1 MEARRYLKVSI
12 FEVSVKFR
20 KKNWLKSVQKGK
32 PKYCRI
38 TYMEF
43 KTSSK
48 NKTTQKEKR
57 KEKRKELPTV
67 EVPST
72 DNSTDF
78 SISSYESSRRLTLK
92 VLYL

>member
-1 MEARRYLKVSI
+1 MEARRHHWMSV
-12 FEVSVKFR
+12 FEVPVKFR
-20 KKNWLKSVQKGK
+20 KKNWLKSDQKGK

-43 KTSSK
+43 KASS
-48 NKTTQKEKR
+48 NYKTTQKEKR
-57 KEKRKELPTV
+57 KRKELPTV
-67 EVPST
+67 EGTST

-78 SISSYESSRRLTLK
+78 SISTDESSRRHTLK